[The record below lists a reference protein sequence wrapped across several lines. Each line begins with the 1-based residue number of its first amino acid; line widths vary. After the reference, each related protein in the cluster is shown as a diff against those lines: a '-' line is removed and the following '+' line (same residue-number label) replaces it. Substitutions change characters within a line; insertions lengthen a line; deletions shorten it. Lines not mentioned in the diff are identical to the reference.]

1 MTSLAPAG
9 PGLAPGGFLPLLATR
24 LTSVAAAGIF
34 FIAAAWLLIDE
45 GGGSTEI
52 AGLAVAMTVPSL
64 FAALQGGVLIDRYD
78 RRLIGRIAELA
89 RAGAVIALAVLH
101 SAGPLALWQLY
112 GVTLLLGLG
121 NAVTLP
127 CYGAMLPQVLPRRKL
142 VSGNAIWQIATQ
154 GGGIAASAL
163 GGLLVGGGGV
173 GIGLWTAAGCY
184 LAAAAC
190 LLFVP
195 RAAAPAAAQSPAAR
209 NGWRQDLAIAA
220 QVVAAD
226 RTHLL
231 VTVFSILPPSILA
244 AANVLLPVFAKDQL
258 GAGPAGFGLLEGV
271 WGGGALLGGVLI
283 SRYAG
288 RIRDELRTL
297 VLSLLAVAGT
307 MLVFAVI
314 PRMGWSLAAATALG
328 LTLSCSSILFPAYVQ
343 AKTPDAVLGRV
354 LSGVQF
360 ASSVVQLLFAVA
372 IGIGG
377 AFVPAWLMFAVM
389 ALSLTAAAALLSAL
403 LRRARTPRTPRTPSG
418 V

>member
-1 MTSLAPAG
+1 MTSLAPG
-9 PGLAPGGFLPLLATR
+9 PALAPGGFLPLLATR

-45 GGGSTEI
+45 GGGSTQI

-78 RRLIGRIAELA
+78 RRRIGQIAELA
-89 RAGAVIALAVLH
+89 RAGAVVALAALH
-101 SAGPLALWQLY
+101 AAGPLALWQLY

-127 CYGAMLPQVLPRRKL
+127 CYGAMLPQVLPREKL
-142 VSGNAIWQIATQ
+142 VGGNAVWQIATQ

-173 GIGLWTAAGCY
+173 GIGLWTAAACY
-184 LAAAAC
+184 LAAAGC
-190 LLFVP
+190 LQLVP
-195 RAAAPAAAQSPAAR
+195 GAAAPAVSEGGAGG
-209 NGWRQDLAIAA
+209 GWRQDLAVAA
-220 QVVAAD
+220 KVVAAD

-231 VTVFSILPPSILA
+231 VTVFSILPPSVLA

-271 WGGGALLGGVLI
+271 WGVGALLGGVLI
-283 SRYAG
+283 SRYAA

-314 PRMGWSLAAATALG
+314 PRMGLSLVAATALG

-389 ALSLTAAAALLSAL
+389 ALSLTASAALLWAL
-403 LRRARTPRTPRTPSG
+403 LRRTGRAARARAPRG
-418 V
+418 A